1 MTHCNRLL
9 WVLQSNSPFLH
20 PISKLDWCN
29 GQTVI
34 SEKFTGFT
42 KILLLA
48 KISSISVLTPENC
61 KKRLWLLTSL
71 LHDDRDTD
79 WVDWCLARSSAP
91 QTPPTISSKE
101 QDILFL
107 LELKQP
113 LSLSVYSSHRR
124 LLRFCFLFTF
134 VNRSHCFSVGK
145 LYRFF
150 RSIRFSSYGLCLW
163 NFVKSISLLYRFRSR
178 WQYICLNFICE
189 AEWIVCW
196 SRYVTDYHMSRRVT
210 GTCEKLI
217 KIRQI
222 PSVTCRFV
230 GTLFVWDVKKK
241 PKLGSK

>member
-1 MTHCNRLL
+1 MRINQRDVNSYKIMTHCNRLL

-20 PISKLDWCN
+20 PVSKIDWCN

-48 KISSISVLTPENC
+48 KISSISVLTPENF

-91 QTPPTISSKE
+91 QTPPTILSKE

-113 LSLSVYSSHRR
+113 LSLFLSPTIIALLFFVY
-124 LLRFCFLFTF
+124 
-134 VNRSHCFSVGK
+134 
-145 LYRFF
+145 F
-150 RSIRFSSYGLCLW
+150 R
-163 NFVKSISLLYRFRSR
+163 
-178 WQYICLNFICE
+178 
-189 AEWIVCW
+189 
-196 SRYVTDYHMSRRVT
+196 
-210 GTCEKLI
+210 
-217 KIRQI
+217 
-222 PSVTCRFV
+222 
-230 GTLFVWDVKKK
+230 
-241 PKLGSK
+241 